1 MPLYL
6 QVVFEGI
13 RGKSWQ
19 GDIAI
24 DEVKIE
30 NCGGGGGGEG
40 GEEGEGEGE
49 EEGEG
54 EGNGCGA
61 FFLLIMLTTF

>member
-30 NCGGGGGGEG
+30 NCGGGEGGEG
-40 GEEGEGEGE
+40 GEGEEGGEEGGE
-49 EEGEG
+49 EEG
-54 EGNGCGA
+54 NVCIA
-61 FFLLIMLTTF
+61 FFFLVNTAN

>member
-1 MPLYL
+1 MFRLCNKILLYL
-6 QVVFEGI
+6 QVIFEGI

-30 NCGGGGGGEG
+30 NCGGGGGG
-40 GEEGEGEGE
+40 
-49 EEGEG
+49 
-54 EGNGCGA
+54 GCGES
-61 FFLLIMLTTF
+61 LPILR